1 MAEKK
6 KKRGLFDDFFGF
18 GDEGPFEDMFERMRE
33 DMDRMMKMSQEM
45 HRMEVRKGSPRVY
58 GFSMRI
64 GQDGKPVVRE
74 FGNIKGPE
82 KLSVREHGPEHP
94 EEREPLVDV
103 FKEKKVVKVV
113 AEMPGVSEKAIKVS
127 VKGKKLTI
135 KAESGERKYSRT
147 VELPEK
153 VSTKKMKKGYRNGIL
168 ELTFPL

>member
-6 KKRGLFDDFFGF
+6 KKRGFFDDFFGAGDDELF
-18 GDEGPFEDMFERMRE
+18 GDMFERMRE
-33 DMDRMMKMSQEM
+33 DMDRMMRMSGEM
-45 HRMEVRKGSPRVY
+45 RRMEVQKGNPRVY

-64 GQDGKPVVRE
+64 GQDGRPVVRE
-74 FGNIKGPE
+74 FGNVKEPM
-82 KLSVREHGPEHP
+82 KLSAREHGPEHP
-94 EEREPLVDV
+94 DEREPLVDV
-103 FKEKKVVKVV
+103 FREKKAVKVV

-127 VKGKKLTI
+127 IKGKELSI
-135 KAESGERKYSRT
+135 KAESGERKYSRI